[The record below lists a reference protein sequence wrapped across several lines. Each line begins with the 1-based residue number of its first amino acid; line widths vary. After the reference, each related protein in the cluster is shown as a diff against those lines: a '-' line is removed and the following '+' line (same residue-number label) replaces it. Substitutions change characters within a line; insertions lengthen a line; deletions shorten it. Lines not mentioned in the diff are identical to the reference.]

1 MVSNTH
7 CNMSWL
13 EFRISIPNIQNM
25 TYVLQRLFM
34 NGILQYNNNNSISRI
49 CQKERFIDTIMA
61 NILYWFWVIC
71 AMLSI
76 KPARDIKMKRGKV
89 FFFNFFIHPSKNAAV
104 ACSFKRLCI
113 RYLLQLLSYPRMKI
127 YHWLMQDMYYCHLT
141 LFFHH
146 HISIYMV
153 INIII
158 CCNCTHASK
167 LLNTP
172 FHAWNSKHLILKQW
186 IENMLLHWS

>member
-1 MVSNTH
+1 MVSNLSW
-7 CNMSWL
+7 NMSRL

-34 NGILQYNNNNSISRI
+34 NRILQCDNNNSISRI

-89 FFFNFFIHPSKNAAV
+89 FFFNFFILQRMPPLLVLLKDCVSDIYCNFWAILRWKYIS
-104 ACSFKRLCI
+104 CWCKICI
-113 RYLLQLLSYPRMKI
+113 I
-127 YHWLMQDMYYCHLT
+127 
-141 LFFHH
+141 
-146 HISIYMV
+146 
-153 INIII
+153 
-158 CCNCTHASK
+158 AS
-167 LLNTP
+167 
-172 FHAWNSKHLILKQW
+172 
-186 IENMLLHWS
+186 

>member
-1 MVSNTH
+1 MVITRQTVEVQIKPWCTFCRSLTKLVLCIKTKSLFCACIDQHYIILFDRCFWGDAIGHCGRCKVWSNFFEQYNDNRNTH
-7 CNMSWL
+7 CNISWI
-13 EFRISIPNIQNM
+13 ETSIPNIQNM

-34 NGILQYNNNNSISRI
+34 NGILQYDNNNSISRI

-89 FFFNFFIHPSKNAAV
+89 FFFNFFIHPSKNAAI

-113 RYLLQLLSYPRMKI
+113 RYLL
-127 YHWLMQDMYYCHLT
+127 
-141 LFFHH
+141 
-146 HISIYMV
+146 
-153 INIII
+153 
-158 CCNCTHASK
+158 
-167 LLNTP
+167 
-172 FHAWNSKHLILKQW
+172 
-186 IENMLLHWS
+186 